1 MKTFVSEFLT
11 TLQKEKPL
19 LSETTCYEIY
29 RKTGTFSKNRNHD
42 TGFEIA
48 YTSIIIIV
56 YIKDI

>member
-1 MKTFVSEFLT
+1 MKTFVFEFLT
-11 TLQKEKPL
+11 TLQKDKPL

-48 YTSIIIIV
+48 
-56 YIKDI
+56 